1 MVGDESDNIDL
12 SNIVSSQPKEE
23 SSSSE
28 TPKNEPQGE
37 SPFDILNN
45 NQQHQEIASSLNVA
59 IEPDTI

>member
-23 SSSSE
+23 SSSE

-37 SPFDILNN
+37 SPFDVINN
-45 NQQHQEIASSLNVA
+45 NQQHQELASSLNVD